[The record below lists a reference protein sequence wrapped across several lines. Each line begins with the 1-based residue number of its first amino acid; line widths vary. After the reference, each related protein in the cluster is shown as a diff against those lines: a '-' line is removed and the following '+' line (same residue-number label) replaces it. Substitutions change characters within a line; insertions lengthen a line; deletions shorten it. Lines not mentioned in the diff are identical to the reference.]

1 MLKYNKLFNLDKS
14 KVYIIGGCGLIGSH
28 IVNALEEAGADIT
41 VFDLDI
47 KKKKIKRD

>member
-1 MLKYNKLFNLDKS
+1 MFKYNKLFNLYNS

-28 IVNALEEAGADIT
+28 IVNALNELGAEIT

-47 KKKKIKRD
+47 KKKKK